1 MDTNKA
7 AEWLAFQILK
17 QLEGFSP
24 TAYPDANGY
33 SIGYGF
39 FGAGKDDTIT
49 LEEAEQKLLKEV
61 SVRKRKVLTVVS
73 VPLTATQ
80 LAALISFHYN
90 VGEGQFNSSTLLK
103 KLNSG
108 DYASVPSELRRWV
121 ASTDPNVRLSLT
133 ARREQEI
140 NLWSTFLWNLPNQF

>member
-1 MDTNKA
+1 MDTSKA
-7 AEWLAFQILK
+7 AEWLAVQIIK

-24 TAYPDANGY
+24 TAYRDAHGY

-39 FGAGKDDTIT
+39 FGAGKNDTIT
-49 LEEAEQKLLKEV
+49 LEEAEQKLLQEV
-61 SVRKRKVLTVVS
+61 NVRKRRVLAMVS

-90 VGEGQFNSSTLLK
+90 VGEGQFNGSTLLR
-103 KLNSG
+103 KLNMG

-121 ASTDPNVRLSLT
+121 ESTDPNVRLSLT

-140 NLWSTFLWNLPNQF
+140 NLWSTFLWKLPNQF